1 MTEYSRREFLKAAV
15 SVPAAFIY
23 GQQPREVDCPI
34 FYFHEIPNSRV
45 FGTFVYNLLIQGWQ
59 PIKLAQLTDC
69 LVSGYQTWS
78 GQPFILSFDDGRLS
92 QKEYALPYLLNNQ
105 IPAVFAVM
113 PNWGGDG
120 VQRFMTNQDLREL
133 SDLGME
139 VISHTFHHP
148 HLPRLRAIN
157 QGAWAAEIVQSRQA
171 LEDITGNPI
180 QAFCY
185 PYGAYDQATVEL
197 VAQYYQVAL
206 STRPGSM
213 QKIDYLFLLKRT
225 AVT

>member
-1 MTEYSRREFLKAAV
+1 MTEYSRREFLGMLGRIVTALIP
-15 SVPAAFIY
+15 SQER
-23 GQQPREVDCPI
+23 QQVDCPI

-45 FGTFVYNLLIQGWQ
+45 FSTFVYNLLIRGWQ
-59 PIKLAQLTDC
+59 PIKLAQLTNYLTDGQQ
-69 LVSGYQTWS
+69 SWS

-92 QKEYALPYLLNNQ
+92 QKEQALPYLLDNRV
-105 IPAVFAVM
+105 PAVFAVM
-113 PNWGGDG
+113 PDWTGDG
-120 VQRFMTNQDLREL
+120 VQRFMTNRDLREL

-157 QGAWAAEIVQSRQA
+157 RGAWAAEIVQSQQA
-171 LEDITGNPI
+171 LEDITGNPVR
-180 QAFCY
+180 AFCY

-197 VAQYYQVAL
+197 VAQHYQAAL
-206 STRPGSM
+206 STRPGSL
-213 QKIDYLFLLKRT
+213 QRLNDLFFLKRT